1 MALRKTQNLLSSLEV
16 ERMVSNAHQASDL
29 LKALSQE
36 SRLLILCLLSQ
47 GEKSVGELEEFL
59 SLKQSTVSQQLARLR
74 LEGLVTSRRDG
85 QTIYYSLASED
96 VATILDALYA
106 IFCDRKAKRRR

>member
-1 MALRKTQNLLSSLEV
+1 MALRKTQNLLGSLEV
-16 ERMVSNAHQASDL
+16 EQMVDKAHQASDL

-36 SRLLILCLLSQ
+36 SRLLILCLLSK
-47 GEKSVGELEEFL
+47 GEKSVSELEEFL
-59 SLKQSTVSQQLARLR
+59 ALKQSTVSQQLARLR

-96 VATILDALYA
+96 VATILEALYE
-106 IFCDRKAKRRR
+106 IFCDKKGKHRR